1 MTESQTS
8 LLDSRVALVTGAGR
22 GIGRATA
29 LALVEAG
36 ARVMAVARTEAELTS
51 LAAQAPVEYL
61 VETVATPEGCERIV
75 CDTRER
81 LGPIDILV
89 SNAGVGSAQDAT
101 VWEISDD
108 LWREQLAVNLQ
119 GPFELTRRAVRDM
132 IANRWGRIV
141 IVSSTSGEHAWQ
153 SMTGYTVSKHAVTGL
168 MRAVAQDVAR
178 YNITCNAVMPGW
190 VRTQMSEASAK
201 LESDRR
207 KISVEEVWSEW
218 AADYPAERVVTP
230 EEVANTIVFLASDH
244 SSGING
250 EAITVAL
257 GGT

>member
-1 MTESQTS
+1 MTDS
-8 LLDSRVALVTGAGR
+8 LTFFPSSRVALVTGAGR
-22 GIGRATA
+22 GIGRAAA
-29 LALVEAG
+29 LALAEAG
-36 ARVMAVARTEAELTS
+36 TRVMAVSRTEAELAS
-51 LAAQAPVEYL
+51 LAEQAPVDYL
-61 VETVATPEGCERIV
+61 VETVATPAGCERIV
-75 CDTRER
+75 CETRER

-108 LWREQLAVNLQ
+108 VWREQLAVNLQ

-132 IANRWGRIV
+132 ITNRWGRIV
-141 IVSSTSGEHAWQ
+141 IVSSTSGEHAWE

-168 MRAVAQDVAR
+168 MRAVAQDVAK

-201 LESDRR
+201 LEADRR
-207 KISVEEVWSEW
+207 NVSVEEVWNER
-218 AADYPAERVVTP
+218 AVEYPAGRVVTP
-230 EEVANTIVFLASDH
+230 EEVANAIVFLASDH

-250 EAITVAL
+250 EPITVAL
-257 GGT
+257 GVT